1 MLLKCILAVWIEL
14 SDVPDALE
22 KKGVSEFASS
32 SNEVIKLSIASEH
45 LSVSLIRCQIDSET
59 DQLLADDRLRAV
71 NDKLINERDAIS
83 ESERSLGLILLTQ
96 VVK

>member
-1 MLLKCILAVWIEL
+1 MLLESILAVWIEL
-14 SDVPDALE
+14 SDVPDAL
-22 KKGVSEFASS
+22 KKKSVSEFASS
-32 SNEVIKLSIASEH
+32 SNEVIKLPIACEH
-45 LSVSLIRCQIDSET
+45 LGIPLIRCQVDSES
-59 DQLLADDRLRAV
+59 DQLLANYRLRAV

>member
-45 LSVSLIRCQIDSET
+45 LSVPLIRCQVDSET
-59 DQLLADDRLRAV
+59 DQLLTNNGLRAV

-83 ESERSLGLILLTQ
+83 ESERSLCLIFLTQ